1 MSVKEADMMK
11 RVSAFRAVGFCD
23 NCKHAIG
30 YYKDYKELIHFLD
43 LFPDDQLS
51 EDIQKTHCKKPT
63 FCGQTEE
70 KMTQIAA
77 LFSEVKKLADERR
90 KAFDEFKDTIEEHL
104 DIELPYGFE
113 SHSDIDWQ
121 DVLVWGIEDASF
133 EDFMRDLELE
143 RKEGFQ

>member
-1 MSVKEADMMK
+1 MSVKEVDMMK
-11 RVSAFRAVGFCD
+11 RVLAFRAVGFCD
-23 NCKHAIG
+23 SCKHAIG

-63 FCGQTEE
+63 LKGQTEE
-70 KMTQIAA
+70 KMIQIAA
-77 LFSEVKKLADERR
+77 LFSEVKKLANERR
-90 KAFDEFKDTIEEHL
+90 KAFDEFKDAVEEHL

-113 SHSDIDWQ
+113 SQSDIDWQ

-143 RKEGFQ
+143 RKERVK